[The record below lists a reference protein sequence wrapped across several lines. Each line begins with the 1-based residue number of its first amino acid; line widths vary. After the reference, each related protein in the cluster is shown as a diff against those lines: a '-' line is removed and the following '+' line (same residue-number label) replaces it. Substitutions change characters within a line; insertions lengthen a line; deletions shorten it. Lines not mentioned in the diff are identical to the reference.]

1 MRVYPKYSAPLLH
14 YLNSTFLK
22 GANKGQTLFFMPLCK
37 KPHIRSCY

>member
-1 MRVYPKYSAPLLH
+1 MRAYIQHSARLLY